1 MLEAAHDLQSLRENP
16 MIPENRLPTHPG
28 EILLEEFLK
37 PMDRSRESFA
47 QHIDVPVQQVDEV
60 MAGTRA
66 VTAEMAWLLSE
77 ALGTTPQ
84 FWLNLQS
91 AHDLAR
97 NRPDKEIRRLQI
109 TG

>member
-1 MLEAAHDLQSLRENP
+1 

-66 VTAEMAWLLSE
+66 VTAEMAWLFSE
-77 ALGTTPQ
+77 AWGTTPQ

-109 TG
+109 TR

>member
-1 MLEAAHDLQSLRENP
+1 MNMP
-16 MIPENRLPTHPG
+16 
-28 EILLEEFLK
+28 
-37 PMDRSRESFA
+37 RESFA
-47 QHIDVPVQQVDEV
+47 QHIGVPVQQVDEV

-66 VTAEMAWLLSE
+66 VTAEMAWLFSE
-77 ALGTTPQ
+77 AWGTTPQ

-109 TG
+109 TR